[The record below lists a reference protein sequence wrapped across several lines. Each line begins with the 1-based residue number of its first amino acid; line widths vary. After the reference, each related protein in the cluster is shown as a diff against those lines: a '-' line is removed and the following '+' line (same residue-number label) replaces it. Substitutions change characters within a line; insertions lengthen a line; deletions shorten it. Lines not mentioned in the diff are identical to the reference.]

1 MISSFVQ
8 SAIILLREGLEA
20 ILIVAALAAYLDKA
34 GARDRIAWLYT
45 GAGLAIAA
53 SFAAA
58 WAFEVFNNGMHDDLL
73 EAAVILCAAALMLY
87 VSGWLFLRQD
97 PRAWQGYLQA
107 QVDEAL
113 SRRTGIAIALVAFLA
128 VFREGAETVLFVHA
142 LARTEGGWSVGLLAG
157 LVVAGVVLVLLFLA
171 IGVVVRRLPLRP
183 VFLVTSAFLFLMS
196 IKFIG
201 DALQEFQE
209 QQYVS
214 FTEFGA
220 SPWLERFGLNPT
232 LEAVS
237 AQLVVM
243 ALGIVTVGILDR
255 RARRLAVAA
264 QQSPASSR

>member
-8 SAIILLREGLEA
+8 SAVILMREGLEA
-20 ILIVAALAAYLDKA
+20 ILVVAALAAYLDKA
-34 GARDRIAWLYT
+34 GARDRLTWLYA
-45 GAGLAIAA
+45 GAVMAIAV
-53 SFAAA
+53 SLVAA

-142 LARTEGGWSVGLLAG
+142 LARTEGGWSMGLLAG
-157 LVVAGVVLVLLFLA
+157 LAAAAVVLALLFLA
-171 IGVVVRRLPLRP
+171 IGVVMRRLPLRP
-183 VFLVTSAFLFLMS
+183 VFLVTSAFLFVMS

-209 QQYVS
+209 QQYIS
-214 FTEFGA
+214 FTEFAG
-220 SPWLERFGLNPT
+220 SPWLQSLGLNPT

-243 ALGIVTVGILDR
+243 ACAVVTVGILDR
-255 RARRLAVAA
+255 RARRLTVAG
-264 QQSPASSR
+264 QQSRAS